1 MAKQPRPGH
10 TKTRLVPPLTH
21 EQAASLYEAMLL
33 DIIDRL
39 QARSDCTTAVAVDS
53 PDSEPWFAAA
63 APGLRQVMQQGEAL
77 GDRLDAVLGQC
88 LDLGYEAA
96 VAISS
101 DSPDLPAA
109 HVGAALALIAD
120 DATDIVLGPTEDG
133 GYYLIGWKQQW
144 APVVT
149 EVTMSTP
156 DVLADTLAVA
166 ERVGARVGLAPVW
179 YDVDDA
185 DDLVRLRADLDPD
198 VLPRLTAVLAE
209 LP

>member
-1 MAKQPRPGH
+1 MAKQPRPGY
-10 TKTRLVPPLTH
+10 TKTRLVPPLSL

-39 QARSDCTTAVAVDS
+39 VARGDCDPAIAIDATDSAEWFRAVAPNVQ
-53 PDSEPWFAAA
+53 
-63 APGLRQVMQQGEAL
+63 QVVQLGDAL
-77 GDRLDAVLGQC
+77 GDRLEAVLGQC

-101 DSPDLPAA
+101 DSPDLPST
-109 HVGAALALIAD
+109 HLDAALVLLAD

-156 DVLADTLAVA
+156 DVLADTLAIA
-166 ERVGARVGLAPVW
+166 ERVGARVQLAPTW

-185 DDLVRLRADLDPD
+185 DDLARLQQGLDP
-198 VLPRLTAVLAE
+198 VALPRLAAVLGE
-209 LP
+209 KS